1 MAVSMTCTSIAQS
14 AHRSLAFDIRPARVN
29 GHHIRLCLLSRR
41 SRYRAGTRYF
51 RRGIDREGHVANF
64 VETEQVLLLDSPS
77 PDGLGDEVT
86 AQLSFVQIRGSM
98 PMFWAEVNT
107 LRYKPDL
114 QIMDLEDT
122 VSYVIG
128 RVCSG

>member
-1 MAVSMTCTSIAQS
+1 MTCIDTAQS

-128 RVCSG
+128 RMCSG

>member
-1 MAVSMTCTSIAQS
+1 M
-14 AHRSLAFDIRPARVN
+14 
-29 GHHIRLCLLSRR
+29 SRR

-51 RRGIDREGHVANF
+51 RRGIDRDGRVANF

-77 PDGLGDEVT
+77 PDGTGDEVS

-114 QIMDLEDT
+114 QVMDLEDT
-122 VSYVIG
+122 VSELTSHIFLNLHLETD
-128 RVCSG
+128 